1 MATFTAAHDA
11 RVRLPL
17 RKELRLAY
25 GLIAWID
32 LLIAVDSIVRQ
43 VWVALVVWTVLAALF
58 TAMAVAQHR
67 AIRRDERTVRGEA

>member
-1 MATFTAAHDA
+1 MTTFTAHDA

-17 RKELRLAY
+17 RRDLRLAY

-43 VWVALVVWTVLAALF
+43 VWVSLIVWLVMATFF
-58 TAMAVAQHR
+58 TGMAIAQHR
-67 AIRRDERTVRGEA
+67 AIRRDERAVRGEA